1 MIAWTARRTLALRCA
16 LAIANV
22 LALGACATAPTPPTL
37 PTAPSPSVVV
47 VDWQP
52 VALPGKR
59 ATHYRGERKDGRAAV
74 AASAD
79 ASASMWRRQL
89 VRASDMIGDVEFSWW
104 VQDIPAHADVSQAEH
119 DDAAAR
125 VMFSFAGDTRRLSS
139 RNQMLF
145 ELALALTGEAPPF
158 ATLMYVWDAKAPVGS
173 VIVHP
178 RTDRIRKIVVESGT
192 SGLRTWRS
200 YRRDLAADYRL
211 AFGEAPGALQALA
224 LMTDGDNTKSQLATW
239 YGEITLH

>member
-1 MIAWTARRTLALRCA
+1 MTADRADGAAWHA
-16 LAIANV
+16 
-22 LALGACATAPTPPTL
+22 
-37 PTAPSPSVVV
+37 
-47 VDWQP
+47 

-59 ATHYRGERKDGRAAV
+59 ATHYRGEHKDGRRAV
-74 AASAD
+74 AARATG
-79 ASASMWRRQL
+79 RRRCGGATSR
-89 VRASDMIGDVEFSWW
+89 VRARLGDVEFSWW
-104 VQDIPAHADVSQAEH
+104 VQAVPAHADVSEVEH

-125 VMFSFAGDTRRLSS
+125 VMFSFAGDTRRLSA

-145 ELALALTGEAPPF
+145 ELALALTGEAPP
-158 ATLMYVWDAKAPVGS
+158 VRDADVRVGCQAPVGS

-200 YRRDLAADYRL
+200 YRRDLAADFRL

-224 LMTDGDNTKSQLATW
+224 LMTDGDNTQSQLATW

>member
-1 MIAWTARRTLALRCA
+1 MIAWTARQTLALRCG
-16 LAIANV
+16 LAISSV
-22 LALGACATAPTPPTL
+22 LAVGACASPPAAPTV
-37 PTAPSPSVVV
+37 AVVV
-47 VDWQP
+47 VDWRP

-59 ATHYRGERKDGRAAV
+59 PTLYRAERKEGRAAV
-74 AASAD
+74 AAWAD
-79 ASASMWRRQL
+79 TSASMWRRQV
-89 VRASDMIGDVEFSWW
+89 VRESAAIGDVEFSWW
-104 VQDIPAHADVSQAEH
+104 VQAVPAHADVSQAEH

-125 VMFSFAGDTRRLSS
+125 VMFSFAGDTSRLSA

-145 ELALALTGEAPPF
+145 ELALVLTGEAPPF
-158 ATLMYVWDAKAPVGS
+158 ATLIYVWDAKAPVGS

-178 RTDRIRKIVVESGT
+178 RSDRIRKIVVESGT

-200 YRRDLAADYRL
+200 YRRDLAADFRL

-224 LMTDGDNTKSQLATW
+224 LMTDGDNTQSQLATW